1 MVIFFNL
8 FVCFDSIKTSIFY
21 IITKEGKLIRMGK
34 VNSSRKIL
42 KPTRRLRTKAGTAF
56 IFSLNNV
63 GPNLFQSRLNLAG
76 FVNSSSRVLVSIT
89 EIGIFGGQVKPFQGA
104 ATMTIHN
111 VVPHDDGIVIVRG
124 NTGWGSPLNI
134 RLSVVVF

>member
-1 MVIFFNL
+1 
-8 FVCFDSIKTSIFY
+8 
-21 IITKEGKLIRMGK
+21 MGK

-56 IFSLNNV
+56 IFNISNV
-63 GPNLFQSRLNLAG
+63 GPFLFQRRLNLTG
-76 FVNSSSRVLVSIT
+76 FVNSSSRVLVSIS
-89 EIGIFGGQVKPFQGA
+89 EIGIFSGQVKPFQGD

-111 VVPHDDGIVIVRG
+111 VVPNDDGIVIVRG
-124 NTGWGSPLNI
+124 NTGWGSPLNM